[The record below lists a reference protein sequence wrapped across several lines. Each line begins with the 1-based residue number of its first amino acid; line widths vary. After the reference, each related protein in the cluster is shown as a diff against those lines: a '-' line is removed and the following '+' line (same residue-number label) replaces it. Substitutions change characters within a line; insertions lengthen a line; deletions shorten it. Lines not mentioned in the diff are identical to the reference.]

1 MNWKFW
7 TWGRKQW
14 TTEELKAA
22 AVKLALDS
30 LQTKPL
36 TQAPA
41 AKAAVRT
48 GFVFGVELTQ
58 EEQRAIA
65 AAFEVAGERLE
76 DQPQFGAVVLLAE
89 QMFRLSH
96 DAITGGAI
104 GEVNDAALRE
114 QVAYQR
120 ALRDLVG
127 QLRMAWDKARPK
139 S

>member
-7 TWGRKQW
+7 TWG
-14 TTEELKAA
+14 KAEQCS
-22 AVKLALDS
+22 ALRPS
-30 LQTKPL
+30 TLNSQLSTRL
-36 TQAPA
+36 
-41 AKAAVRT
+41 RT
-48 GFVFGVELTQ
+48 GFGFGVELTQ
-58 EEQRAIA
+58 DEQRAIA

-96 DAITGGAI
+96 DAVTGGAI